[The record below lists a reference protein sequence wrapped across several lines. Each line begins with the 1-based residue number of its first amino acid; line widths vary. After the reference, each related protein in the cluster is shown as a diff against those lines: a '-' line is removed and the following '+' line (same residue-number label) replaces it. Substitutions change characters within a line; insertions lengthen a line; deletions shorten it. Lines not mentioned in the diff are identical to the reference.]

1 MTGYPDITPLFLEI
15 AACPDPMRRAIT
27 EACGKLLE
35 GIGPSFVE
43 LNRYLREINEPSPAY
58 PERFAHMWDMQNG
71 LSTVEGV
78 VHFLSS
84 GTPDARESLDDILK
98 MATGTRVPLAD
109 PPSNKARD
117 EIDGL
122 NMKELFKLKNILL
135 SGDNS
140 REAVV
145 TVLDT
150 VPAVAMDVLGIS
162 MSGWENSDER
172 NLTLP
177 DNPSESRV
185 INGWLVHNSDKA
197 NRIYEEGFRKG
208 NPVGYL
214 AYGKDGRDDDD
225 VYAFAYLLKDAPA
238 PGERTRGNGLKYTF
252 GGSGASVVFRGSGN
266 VVNHAGDAER
276 QVIFDKNEP
285 TGCFL
290 VAFTGEPGIG
300 GSYDEPGW
308 GVYGKNPGRPLV
320 SGRYY
325 RDCLDWI
332 ERNGDL
338 YSGQMKNWEKA
349 T

>member
-1 MTGYPDITPLFLEI
+1 MNGFPDITPLFLEI

-35 GIGPSFVE
+35 GIGPSFTE

-58 PERFAHMWDMQNG
+58 PERFAEEWNSRNETG
-71 LSTVEGV
+71 TAEGV
-78 VHFLSS
+78 LHFLSA
-84 GTPDARESLDDILK
+84 GTPEAAESFTDILNLALGK
-98 MATGTRVPLAD
+98 RVPLAEPLSD
-109 PPSNKARD
+109 RARD

-122 NMKELFKLKNILL
+122 TGKELFRLKDILL
-135 SGDNS
+135 SGDTS
-140 REAVV
+140 RKTVSD
-145 TVLDT
+145 VLDM
-150 VPAVAMDVLGIS
+150 VPQTAMEVLGIS
-162 MSGWENSDER
+162 MGNWENSDER

-177 DNPSESRV
+177 ENPSESRV
-185 INGWLVHNSDKA
+185 INGWLVHNSDRA

-214 AYGKDGRDDDD
+214 AYGKDGRDEDD

-238 PGERTRGNGLKYTF
+238 PGERTSGNGLKYTF

-266 VVNHAGDAER
+266 VVNHAGDVER